1 MDQTTQL
8 PVNGCSHIWQYG
20 QLLWCQSK
28 KLIQELQYLTTV
40 WKIDYLSAAWILFS
54 STNLRTL
61 HFKIEFSLNPCVR
74 FVLPL
79 ASLLYMA
86 TGGSGM
92 DFSCPCSWYP
102 AHDPGS
108 CFFFWHPAT
117 CYGTFSWKKSTLL
130 FWWPKRT
137 HLAFFLFTVETTE
150 ALLAQA
156 CRSAGTGPSRSHTGS
171 WADSA
176 KVISPCEQILT
187 TEF

>member
-1 MDQTTQL
+1 M
-8 PVNGCSHIWQYG
+8 
-20 QLLWCQSK
+20 LLWCRSE

-117 CYGTFSWKKSTLL
+117 CYGTFPERNQHYFSGDQREPTWPSSCSQWKQQKPSW
-130 FWWPKRT
+130 PRP
-137 HLAFFLFTVETTE
+137 
-150 ALLAQA
+150 
-156 CRSAGTGPSRSHTGS
+156 AGLPAPVPVVHTR
-171 WADSA
+171 A
-176 KVISPCEQILT
+176 PEQIVQKSYHHVSKYWQQS
-187 TEF
+187 FKNGVQ